1 MSKMRKVKKKTK
13 KRAAQKKKR
22 HFFETP
28 YPHLILMVVFLIMS
42 IQSIDVGNLTL
53 GIIALLVVIL
63 SLIIYVLRRAKE

>member
-1 MSKMRKVKKKTK
+1 MKKVKKKARK
-13 KRAAQKKKR
+13 KRTVKKKR

-28 YPHLILMVVFLIMS
+28 YPHLILAFVFLIMS
-42 IQSIDVGNLTL
+42 IESIDVGNLTL